1 MTITKLI
8 SELQFMYELY
18 NEDGPIFIR
27 DESGFRYEIR
37 ECEEYDG
44 FFVLEPVIYDNNWIN
59 WLFKRVDRNISR
71 R

>member
-44 FFVLEPVIYDNNWIN
+44 FFVLEPVIYDDN
-59 WLFKRVDRNISR
+59 
-71 R
+71 